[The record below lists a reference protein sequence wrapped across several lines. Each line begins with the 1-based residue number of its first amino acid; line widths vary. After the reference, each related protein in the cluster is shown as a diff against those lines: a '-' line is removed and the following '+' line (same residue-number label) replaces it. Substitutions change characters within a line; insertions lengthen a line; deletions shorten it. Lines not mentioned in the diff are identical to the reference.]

1 VRRRIAESLRY
12 PPSARR
18 RHLVGTVQLEIVIS
32 PSGVITKADVVASSS
47 HPILD
52 EAAVETVRALPP
64 QPFPPNVRARTL
76 RVRLP
81 VVFAL
86 E

>member
-1 VRRRIAESLRY
+1 
-12 PPSARR
+12 
-18 RHLVGTVQLEIVIS
+18 
-32 PSGVITKADVVASSS
+32 VITKADVVASSS
-47 HPILD
+47 HQILD

-64 QPFPPNVRARTL
+64 RPFPPNVRARTL